1 MGQVVISAQKCCRRA
16 KYAQALNSSGKYEDV
31 VKLWEESKAPGVVND
46 GLAVEYLQAM
56 VKTGQ
61 IKDFA
66 GDSK

>member
-1 MGQVVISAQKCCRRA
+1 MVR
-16 KYAQALNSSGKYEDV
+16 
-31 VKLWEESKAPGVVND
+31 LWEDSKAPGAVND

-66 GDSK
+66 SDSK